1 MDPVAS
7 TPNDILME
15 NEGVSPGSL
24 STESPFT
31 MPLTTLPAE
40 ALEMG
45 WINKVVPHD
54 KLMSVVQIWCDELLD
69 KAPSYIELTKVA
81 SNVWWD
87 SLIPTMEHGK
97 LALLGLAGGDE
108 MTEGATAF
116 MEKRKPNFRQFR
128 K

>member
-15 NEGVSPGSL
+15 YEGVSPGSL

-54 KLMSVVQIWCDELLD
+54 KLMSEVQIWCDELLD

-87 SLIPTMEHGK
+87 SLIPTMEHAK
-97 LALLGLAGGDE
+97 LALLGLAGGEE
-108 MTEGATAF
+108 MTEGGHRFYGEAQTEF
-116 MEKRKPNFRQFR
+116 PPI
-128 K
+128 